1 MLSVEDNNTYVYI
14 ILFEVPQD
22 LHEIRKNMYCNVFLR
37 KAYTVYRKSVSNLS
51 LFVYIFD
58 RETRISSS
66 SFPVSGSVLKSS
78 PLHFFHS
85 ISSFSDRRE
94 HSSTFPSLSHART
107 HSPHVVNFNLAVKS
121 WREREREVGVPCVAA
136 VFCSLDINSAC
147 QCKLFGT
154 STDFWSCCRY
164 KVL

>member
-1 MLSVEDNNTYVYI
+1 MC
-14 ILFEVPQD
+14 ILFCLKFPKTYTKFEKTCIALYFTQSEHSLPQD
-22 LHEIRKNMYCNVFLR
+22 
-37 KAYTVYRKSVSNLS
+37 S
-51 LFVYIFD
+51 LQCLPFRIYFRQ

-66 SFPVSGSVLKSS
+66 SFPVSASVLKSS